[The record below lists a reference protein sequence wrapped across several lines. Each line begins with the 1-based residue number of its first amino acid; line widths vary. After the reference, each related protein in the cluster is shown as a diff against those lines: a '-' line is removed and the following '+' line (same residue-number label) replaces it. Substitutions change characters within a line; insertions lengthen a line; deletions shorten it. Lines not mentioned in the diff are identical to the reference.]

1 MDKIKTFFHKYFKLI
16 LFCVVFIFTC
26 FLYNQNNQTLNAL
39 LKRGAILEYSLS
51 NKTEINQKEI
61 EKKLTSFGLKYVFIK
76 NIKLNEIKLYDS
88 DDVLVQNLLHIA
100 LPLKAEKKQIILF
113 DNISD
118 YIFDSYP
125 NSKLLN
131 IKTLNDNYHKPFN
144 GFLKFLGLSFVS
156 LFIWIILLYLTS
168 NDKEFFKNFINSIKT
183 FLNFKKEALINYFKK
198 VKEKGFG
205 YFIKTLLFEE
215 TKDKEGNI
223 EEPDMTKEIINTIV
237 FVIVCVI
244 LIRYF
249 IGELR
254 WIPSGSMRPTILEK
268 DRVFVEKLD
277 FPKKE
282 IKRGDILVFYPPEV
296 ELKNDPW
303 SIFARLS
310 GIMCKDIAFIKRA
323 IGMPNDKFE
332 IKYDPK
338 NEQYRV
344 YINDIA
350 LNEPYINSRTNWT
363 PCNSQMFCGPFV
375 IPDGHYFMMGD
386 NRGNSQDSRFWG
398 FLDEKRIIGRANFMF
413 WPISRINILNDK
425 YLELHKE
432 KQGKNYKT
440 QNYVINRYEL
450 LYKIWHALRVY
461 SLINILGWLRV
472 YKQTDVYKR
481 DWNWQL

>member
-1 MDKIKTFFHKYFKLI
+1 MDKIKTFFNKNFKLI

-26 FLYNQNNQTLNAL
+26 ICYNQNNQNLNAL
-39 LKRGAILEYSLS
+39 LKRGVILEYSLS
-51 NKTEINQKEI
+51 EKTEINQKQLE
-61 EKKLTSFGLKYVFIK
+61 EKLTSNGLKYTLIK
-76 NIKLNEIKLYDS
+76 NIKNYNSKAYDS
-88 DDVLVQNLLHIA
+88 DDVLVKNILHIA
-100 LPLKAEKKQIILF
+100 IPIKPEQNQTTLF
-113 DNISD
+113 NNISD
-118 YIFDSYP
+118 YIFDNYP

-131 IKTLNDNYHKPFN
+131 IKSLNNNYHKPFSS
-144 GFLKFLGLSFVS
+144 FLKFLGLSFVS
-156 LFIWIILLYLTS
+156 LFIWVILLYLIS
-168 NDKEFFKNFINSIKT
+168 NDKEFFKNFINSSKKFISE
-183 FLNFKKEALINYFKK
+183 KKEGLKNYFKK

-215 TKDKEGNI
+215 TKDEQGN
-223 EEPDMTKEIINTIV
+223 EKEPDITKEIISTIV
-237 FVIVCVI
+237 FVVICVI
-244 LIRYF
+244 IIRYF

-282 IKRGDILVFYPPEV
+282 IMRGDILVFYPPEAK
-296 ELKNDPW
+296 LKNDPL

-310 GIMCKDIAFIKRA
+310 GIFCKDIAFIKRA

-332 IKYDPK
+332 VKYDPK

-363 PCNSQMFCGPFV
+363 PCNSQMYCGPFI

-398 FLDEKRIIGRANFMF
+398 FLDENRIIGRANFMF
-413 WPISRINILNDK
+413 WPISRINVLNDK

-432 KQGKNYKT
+432 KQGKNYKS

-450 LYKIWHALRVY
+450 LYKIWHAKRVY

-472 YKQTDVYKR
+472 YK
-481 DWNWQL
+481 